1 MPATAVPAKPAKAG
15 KPTPPLSDFM
25 SRQETAAFCRL
36 NVQTIDLAIKN
47 AELRRFKIGRRVL
60 LSRTDVVRWVE
71 GKEA

>member
-1 MPATAVPAKPAKAG
+1 MPATAKPAKAG
-15 KPTPPLSDFM
+15 KPTPPPSDFM
-25 SRQETAAFCRL
+25 TRQEAAAFCRL

-60 LSRTDVVRWVE
+60 LSRADLVRWVE